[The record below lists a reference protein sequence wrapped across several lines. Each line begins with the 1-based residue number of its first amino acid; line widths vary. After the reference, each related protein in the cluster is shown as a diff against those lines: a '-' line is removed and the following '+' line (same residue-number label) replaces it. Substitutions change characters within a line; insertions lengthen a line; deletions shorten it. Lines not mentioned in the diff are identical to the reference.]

1 MRKLVSIKRYIV
13 YVPTVLMIV
22 TAIIMLVMIHLLSD
36 AAVTYDI
43 KQDLRRNVLRNQAYV
58 AIEDGKLEIT
68 KDFLYEDDYSTYVVI
83 EKNGNVLAGSY
94 PKEVESTLM
103 KMKAKQENVRKVM
116 KNGEKYYVKDLR
128 VSRWNGT
135 PVFVRGIVKKS
146 DAYSVYRTIER
157 ISMLCILGVFLALFI
172 FQYVFAKQISKELK
186 GMCETAEVIGRNMD
200 VTKRIDYDGRFQE
213 IAVLVEANN
222 RMLERIEQSLR
233 MQEQFSSDVAHELRT
248 PVAVMLAECQYAES
262 RLEVQEE
269 VRETLDVM
277 HRQSKKINDIISRLL
292 DFSRLEQEDIQIRL
306 DEIDLSNLAEVLC
319 KEEQEKAGDHVTIR
333 TDLKKA
339 VIMGD
344 VNLISIVIRNLLN
357 NAVKFSP
364 EKGII
369 EISTGKKEDAVYL
382 SVRDYGI
389 GMEQQEVDRI
399 FQRFYKC
406 EKSRNEEAFGLGLP
420 LSMKIVKKHGG
431 TITVESEKHKGS
443 TFTVYFSK
451 KK

>member
-22 TAIIMLVMIHLLSD
+22 TAVIVLIMIRSLSD

-58 AIEDGKLEIT
+58 TVEDGTLEIAD
-68 KDFLYEDDYSTYVVI
+68 DFLFRDDYSSYVVI
-83 EKNGNVLAGSY
+83 EKNGKVIEGSY
-94 PKEVESTLM
+94 PEDIESTLM
-103 KMKAKQENVRKVM
+103 KMKAKQEYVRKVM

-213 IAVLVEANN
+213 VAVLVEANN

-292 DFSRLEQEDIQIRL
+292 DLSRLEQEDIQIRL
-306 DEIDLSNLAEVLC
+306 GEIDLSNLAEVLC

-339 VIMGD
+339 VITGD

-406 EKSRNEEAFGLGLP
+406 EKSRNEEGFGLGLP

>member
-43 KQDLRRNVLRNQAYV
+43 KQDLRRNVLRNQGYV
-58 AIEDGKLEIT
+58 TVEDGTLEIT
-68 KDFLYEDDYSTYVVI
+68 DDFLFQDDYSSYVVI
-83 EKNGNVLAGSY
+83 EKNGKVIEGSY
-94 PKEVESTLM
+94 PEDIESTLM

-213 IAVLVEANN
+213 VAVLVEANN

-306 DEIDLSNLAEVLC
+306 GEIDLSNLAEVLC

-339 VIMGD
+339 VITGD

-406 EKSRNEEAFGLGLP
+406 EKSRNEEGFGLGLP